1 MKNITITKKL
11 DFDTF
16 VEGME
21 KGISGSGTS
30 DKFHFTQFGGKKH
43 EFNVSQKLIL
53 AYNNYNYAKQ
63 ILKNQLEEEE

>member
-1 MKNITITKKL
+1 MKIVTITKPL

-21 KGISGSGTS
+21 NGTAGSGDS
-30 DKFHFTQFGGKKH
+30 NKFHFTKFNGKKH

-53 AYNNYNYAKQ
+53 AYNNYCYAKQ
-63 ILKNQLEEEE
+63 ILKNQLESEE